1 MTQEPIPST
10 TNYPEAANT
19 TSVDEVVFD
28 EKGVKY
34 KLHEYV
40 RSGTGAP
47 NFSAD
52 QGTLYIQTDGATATT
67 RLYINTDGKNGPT
80 SWANF
85 TASS

>member
-1 MTQEPIPST
+1 MPNEPVPST
-10 TNYPEAANT
+10 TNYPEPTNT

-28 EKGVKY
+28 EKGIKY

-47 NFSAD
+47 TFTAD
-52 QGTLYIQTDGATATT
+52 KGTLYIRTDANSGTE
-67 RLYINTDGKNGPT
+67 RLYINTDGST
-80 SWANF
+80 SWASF